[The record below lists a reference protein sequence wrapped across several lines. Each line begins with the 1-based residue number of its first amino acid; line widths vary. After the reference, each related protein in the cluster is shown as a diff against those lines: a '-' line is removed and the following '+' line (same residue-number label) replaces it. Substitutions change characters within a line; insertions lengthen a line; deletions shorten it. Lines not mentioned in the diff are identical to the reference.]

1 MYNFF
6 NHSSISGQL
15 GYFHVLA
22 LINNVARNMGCGV
35 VVAYS
40 LIISTRIKIFYN
52 HFLEREKNS
61 KLPLRSLLKICFL
74 LLIIKNH
81 GRQDFS

>member
-22 LINNVARNMGCGV
+22 LINNVARNMGCGGGGC
-35 VVAYS
+35 
-40 LIISTRIKIFYN
+40 IFFN
-52 HFLEREKNS
+52 HLHKDKN
-61 KLPLRSLLKICFL
+61 FV
-74 LLIIKNH
+74 
-81 GRQDFS
+81 